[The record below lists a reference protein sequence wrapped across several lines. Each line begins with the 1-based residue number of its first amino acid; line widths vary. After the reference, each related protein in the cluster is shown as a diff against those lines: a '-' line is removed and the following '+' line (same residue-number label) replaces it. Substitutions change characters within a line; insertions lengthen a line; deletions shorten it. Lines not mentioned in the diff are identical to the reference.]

1 MHKEGEE
8 VHVSTEE
15 ASGGS
20 KEGVVRWVL
29 LGGLVLAVI
38 LMSIVW
44 IVPAM
49 MQGDVEEEATV
60 SGEIS
65 SMEEDGDSTD
75 SIVGVPSATDLGD
88 DEEAVAPL
96 EDQATTEDGLQVIEN

>member
-1 MHKEGEE
+1 MHKEGDEI
-8 VHVSTEE
+8 HVTDTE

-38 LMSIVW
+38 LMSVVW
-44 IVPAM
+44 IIPAM

-60 SGEIS
+60 RGEIQ
-65 SMEEDGDSTD
+65 SMEEDGDGTD
-75 SIVGVPSATDLGD
+75 SIVGVPSETDLGD
-88 DEEAVAPL
+88 DAVATP
-96 EDQATTEDGLQVIEN
+96 EDQTTTEDGIEVIEN